1 MKMTMREMFPP
12 VANHSDSFDL
22 DRFVAAQEGV
32 YETALAELRSGR
44 KRTHW
49 IWFIFPQVQ
58 GLGNSA
64 MSIRFAI
71 KSRDEA
77 RHYLKHP
84 VLGRR
89 LQECAD
95 AVLVV
100 EERSVSDIFGYP
112 DDLKLKS
119 SMALFASV
127 AEPGSVFARI
137 LEKYFQGEPDSGT
150 LEILETMKE

>member
-1 MKMTMREMFPP
+1 MKTTMLETFPQ
-12 VANHSDSFDL
+12 VTDHSDSFDL

-32 YETALAELRSGR
+32 YESALAELRSGR

-49 IWFIFPQVQ
+49 IWFIFPQVL

-64 MSIRFAI
+64 MAIRFAI
-71 KSRDEA
+71 KSREEA

-84 VLGRR
+84 VLGSR

-100 EERSVSDIFGYP
+100 EGRSVSDIFGYP
-112 DDLKLKS
+112 DDLKLRS
-119 SMALFASV
+119 SMTLFASV
-127 AEPGSVFARI
+127 AEPGSVFARV
-137 LEKYFQGEPDSGT
+137 LEKYFQGEQDSGT
-150 LEILETMKE
+150 LDVLETMQE